1 MLYGGIKKIT
11 GLLLDAL
18 FPESPFCAVCGS
30 RLPQGER
37 LLCGSCRDKME
48 PVSPPVCVKCGRPL
62 DWENAVCADCTGK
75 DRYFVEARA
84 WGVYRGVLKQVIHL
98 YKYRGERRLSEF
110 IGLKMLEALER
121 QNWPSFDYL
130 AAVPLHPERERER
143 GFNQSLL
150 LADVISS
157 KTGIPVFRGLLR
169 ARPTEHQSLLEKRC
183 REANVAGAF
192 AVKDGSTIKERTL
205 LLIDDVY
212 TTGSTADECSKA
224 LLKAGAAG
232 VYVLT
237 AARG

>member
-1 MLYGGIKKIT
+1 MLYVGIKKIT
-11 GLLLDAL
+11 GFLLDAL

-37 LLCGSCRDKME
+37 LLCGSCRDRME
-48 PVSPPVCVKCGRPL
+48 PISQPFCLKCGRPL
-62 DWENAVCADCTGK
+62 YCENAVCADCSDK
-75 DRYFVEARA
+75 NRYFVGARA

-98 YKYRGERRLSEF
+98 YKYRGERRLSYLL
-110 IGLKMLEALER
+110 GLKMLEALER

-130 AAVPLHPERERER
+130 APVPLHPKRERER

-157 KTGIPVFRGLLR
+157 KTGIPVFKGLIR
-169 ARPTEHQSLLEKRC
+169 ARPTEHQTFLEKSS
-183 REANVAGAF
+183 RETNVAGAF
-192 AVKDGSTIKERTL
+192 AVKDGSAIKEKTL

-224 LLKAGAAG
+224 LLQAGASG